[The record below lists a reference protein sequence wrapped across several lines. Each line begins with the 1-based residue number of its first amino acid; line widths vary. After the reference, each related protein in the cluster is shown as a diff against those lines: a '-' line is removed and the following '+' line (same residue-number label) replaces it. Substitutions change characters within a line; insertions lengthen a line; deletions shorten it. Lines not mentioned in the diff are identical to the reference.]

1 VICTP
6 RSLSGVEKNNM
17 KKLLIC
23 SSLAASI
30 IYLLLCG
37 PNYASEHKT
46 TELNRKMAE
55 ISSLQQSL
63 SQKISLVM
71 QKQEQLKQKV
81 DALEK
86 EIKQEK
92 EQFQIES
99 YLKAIRNP
107 RIEFNLNLIQ
117 LLYGYITG
125 LTDKISYFQNGYQ
138 TLDFFRQQAQDDL
151 LMIETLNDMEIDKLI
166 AQINSVLDEFIPELG
181 KPIFDT
187 NDIPSKNT
195 EKIWNEIIQQQ
206 NAKG

>member
-1 VICTP
+1 
-6 RSLSGVEKNNM
+6 M
-17 KKLLIC
+17 KKHLIC
-23 SSLAASI
+23 NSLAAMM

-63 SQKISLVM
+63 LNKISLAL
-71 QKQEQLKQKV
+71 QKQELLKQKV
-81 DALEK
+81 DELEK

-92 EQFQIES
+92 EQLQIES
-99 YLKAIRNP
+99 YLKAIQDP
-107 RIEFNLNLIQ
+107 RIEFNLKLIQ
-117 LLYGYITG
+117 LLFGYMTG
-125 LTDKISYFQNGYQ
+125 LTGKISYFQNGYQ

-151 LMIETLNDMEIDKLI
+151 LMIKTLNDMEIDKLI

-187 NDIPSKNT
+187 NDITAKDT

>member
-1 VICTP
+1 
-6 RSLSGVEKNNM
+6 M
-17 KKLLIC
+17 
-23 SSLAASI
+23 

-63 SQKISLVM
+63 LNKISLAL
-71 QKQEQLKQKV
+71 QKQELLKQKV
-81 DALEK
+81 DELEK

-92 EQFQIES
+92 EQLQIES
-99 YLKAIRNP
+99 YLKAIQDP
-107 RIEFNLNLIQ
+107 RIEFNLKLIQ
-117 LLYGYITG
+117 LLFGYMTG

-151 LMIETLNDMEIDKLI
+151 LMIKTLNDMEIDKLI

-187 NDIPSKNT
+187 NDITVKGT

>member
-1 VICTP
+1 MI
-6 RSLSGVEKNNM
+6 M
-17 KKLLIC
+17 KKHLIC
-23 SSLAASI
+23 SSMAALM

-37 PNYASEHKT
+37 PNDASEHKS

-55 ISSLQQSL
+55 ISSLQQRL
-63 SQKISLVM
+63 SQKISLAM
-71 QKQEQLKQKV
+71 QKQGQLKQKV
-81 DALEK
+81 DELEK

-92 EQFQIES
+92 EQLQIES

-107 RIEFNLNLIQ
+107 RIEFNLKLIQ
-117 LLYGYITG
+117 LLFGYITG
-125 LTDKISYFQNGYQ
+125 LTEKISYFQNGYQ

-151 LMIETLNDMEIDKLI
+151 LMIKILNDMEIDTLI

-181 KPIFDT
+181 KPIFDI

-206 NAKG
+206 NATG

>member
-1 VICTP
+1 
-6 RSLSGVEKNNM
+6 M
-17 KKLLIC
+17 KKHLIC
-23 SSLAASI
+23 SSLAAMM

-55 ISSLQQSL
+55 ISSLQQNL
-63 SQKISLVM
+63 LNKISLAM
-71 QKQEQLKQKV
+71 QKREQLKQKV
-81 DALEK
+81 DELEK

-92 EQFQIES
+92 EQLQIES
-99 YLKAIRNP
+99 YLKATQDP
-107 RIEFNLNLIQ
+107 RIEFNLKLIQ
-117 LLYGYITG
+117 LLFGYMTG

-151 LMIETLNDMEIDKLI
+151 LMIKTLNDMEIDKLI
-166 AQINSVLDEFIPELG
+166 AQINSILDEFIPELG

-187 NDIPSKNT
+187 NDITAKDT
-195 EKIWNEIIQQQ
+195 EKIWNEIIQQK

>member
-1 VICTP
+1 MI
-6 RSLSGVEKNNM
+6 M
-17 KKLLIC
+17 KKHLVC
-23 SSLAASI
+23 NSFAALM
-30 IYLLLCG
+30 IYLLFCG

-46 TELNRKMAE
+46 TELNRKISE

-63 SQKISLVM
+63 SQKILLVM
-71 QKQEQLKQKV
+71 QRQEQLKQKV
-81 DALEK
+81 DELEK

-92 EQFQIES
+92 EQLQIES

-107 RIEFNLNLIQ
+107 RIEFNLKLIQ
-117 LLYGYITG
+117 LLFGYITG
-125 LTDKISYFQNGYQ
+125 LTEKISYFQNGYQ
-138 TLDFFRQQAQDDL
+138 TLEFVRQQAQDDL
-151 LMIETLNDMEIDKLI
+151 LMIKTLNDMEIDKLI

-195 EKIWNEIIQQQ
+195 EKIWDEIIQQQ